1 MKCPTNKLQ
10 VEKLSEADHTNDE
23 NELRCSKQMRGGSQ
37 IWSVKSKLFH
47 TVVPCLAA
55 FLSTFGAS
63 VLEPAVTDVM
73 ADFCV
78 GRTQATLCI
87 TLYTLGLATGPLVL
101 SPISEAYGRRWVYIP
116 AISFVLAFSAGA
128 AAAKGFAILLTC
140 RFFSGFFCSV
150 GIAVG
155 GGTVA
160 DIWPR
165 GKQRA
170 TASLLFVLAPF
181 LALTLGPTAGA
192 YVLHIRHANWR
203 WTQWMVVFFCLPL
216 WLMFVVMRETSGE
229 QPLHDAN
236 NGWEEIRLSA
246 RSFYLPLRLLFTDY
260 IILSLT
266 VYTSFSYAAVFSY
279 FSSLQHVLMLDYGF
293 DTRQASLGLLS
304 QIVGNF
310 CAIILWV
317 VLEKAATSSEE
328 KLPGKVFQ
336 PERHLYAGVI
346 GGLLMC
352 LAEIW
357 FALAGRPGGTW
368 VNLVATGIPLGCGA
382 FALFL
387 STIAYI
393 IDIYPAEVV
402 ASDAASHKLVK
413 PHILRGTHIMFA
425 YRGSNTSLAEL
436 EGISTV
442 VQLGQSLLRHDLA
455 EFTKSSL
462 HAWLRGGLWP
472 HVNWLET
479 YEEDI
484 GEQCSMD
491 MMQAEVEEDVK
502 VKLMLR

>member
-1 MKCPTNKLQ
+1 
-10 VEKLSEADHTNDE
+10 
-23 NELRCSKQMRGGSQ
+23 
-37 IWSVKSKLFH
+37 
-47 TVVPCLAA
+47 
-55 FLSTFGAS
+55 
-63 VLEPAVTDVM
+63 M

-101 SPISEAYGRRWVYIP
+101 APISEAYGRRWVYIP

-128 AAAKGFAILLTC
+128 AAAKSFAILLTC

-203 WTQWMVVFFCLPL
+203 WTKWMMVFFCLPL
-216 WLMFVVMRETSGE
+216 WLMLVLMRETSEE
-229 QPLHDAN
+229 QPPHDAN

-260 IILSLT
+260 VILSLT
-266 VYTSFSYAAVFSY
+266 VYTSFSYATVFSY

-293 DTRQASLGLLS
+293 GTRQASLGLLS
-304 QIVGNF
+304 LIVGNF

-317 VLEKAATSSEE
+317 VLEKAVTLSEE

-336 PERHLYAGVI
+336 PEKRLYAGVI

-357 FALAGRPGGTW
+357 
-368 VNLVATGIPLGCGA
+368 
-382 FALFL
+382 
-387 STIAYI
+387 
-393 IDIYPAEVV
+393 
-402 ASDAASHKLVK
+402 
-413 PHILRGTHIMFA
+413 
-425 YRGSNTSLAEL
+425 
-436 EGISTV
+436 
-442 VQLGQSLLRHDLA
+442 
-455 EFTKSSL
+455 
-462 HAWLRGGLWP
+462 
-472 HVNWLET
+472 
-479 YEEDI
+479 
-484 GEQCSMD
+484 
-491 MMQAEVEEDVK
+491 
-502 VKLMLR
+502 

>member
-1 MKCPTNKLQ
+1 M
-10 VEKLSEADHTNDE
+10 
-23 NELRCSKQMRGGSQ
+23 
-37 IWSVKSKLFH
+37 
-47 TVVPCLAA
+47 
-55 FLSTFGAS
+55 
-63 VLEPAVTDVM
+63 TDVM

-101 SPISEAYGRRWVYIP
+101 APISEAYGRRWVYIP

-128 AAAKGFAILLTC
+128 AAAKSFAILLTC

-203 WTQWMVVFFCLPL
+203 WTKWMMVFFCLPL
-216 WLMFVVMRETSGE
+216 WLMFVLMRETSEE
-229 QPLHDAN
+229 QPPHDAN

-260 IILSLT
+260 VILSLT
-266 VYTSFSYAAVFSY
+266 VYTSFSYATVFSY

-293 DTRQASLGLLS
+293 GTRQASLGLLS
-304 QIVGNF
+304 LIVGNF

-317 VLEKAATSSEE
+317 VLEKAVTSSEE

-336 PERHLYAGVI
+336 PEKRLYAGVI

-357 FALAGRPGGTW
+357 
-368 VNLVATGIPLGCGA
+368 
-382 FALFL
+382 
-387 STIAYI
+387 
-393 IDIYPAEVV
+393 
-402 ASDAASHKLVK
+402 
-413 PHILRGTHIMFA
+413 
-425 YRGSNTSLAEL
+425 
-436 EGISTV
+436 
-442 VQLGQSLLRHDLA
+442 
-455 EFTKSSL
+455 
-462 HAWLRGGLWP
+462 
-472 HVNWLET
+472 
-479 YEEDI
+479 
-484 GEQCSMD
+484 
-491 MMQAEVEEDVK
+491 
-502 VKLMLR
+502 

>member
-1 MKCPTNKLQ
+1 M
-10 VEKLSEADHTNDE
+10 
-23 NELRCSKQMRGGSQ
+23 
-37 IWSVKSKLFH
+37 
-47 TVVPCLAA
+47 
-55 FLSTFGAS
+55 
-63 VLEPAVTDVM
+63 TDVM

-101 SPISEAYGRRWVYIP
+101 APISEAYGRRWVYIP

-203 WTQWMVVFFCLPL
+203 WTQWMMVFFCLPL
-216 WLMFVVMRETSGE
+216 WLMFVLMRETSGD
-229 QPLHDAN
+229 QPPHDAN
-236 NGWEEIRLSA
+236 DGWEEIRLSA

-266 VYTSFSYAAVFSY
+266 VYTSFSYATIFSY

-357 FALAGRPGGTW
+357 
-368 VNLVATGIPLGCGA
+368 
-382 FALFL
+382 
-387 STIAYI
+387 
-393 IDIYPAEVV
+393 
-402 ASDAASHKLVK
+402 
-413 PHILRGTHIMFA
+413 
-425 YRGSNTSLAEL
+425 
-436 EGISTV
+436 
-442 VQLGQSLLRHDLA
+442 
-455 EFTKSSL
+455 
-462 HAWLRGGLWP
+462 
-472 HVNWLET
+472 
-479 YEEDI
+479 
-484 GEQCSMD
+484 
-491 MMQAEVEEDVK
+491 
-502 VKLMLR
+502 

>member
-1 MKCPTNKLQ
+1 MKCSSNKLQ
-10 VEKLSEADHTNDE
+10 VESLSQKDPMNDE
-23 NELRCSKQMRGGSQ
+23 NRLKCSKQMRGDSQ
-37 IWSVKSKLFH
+37 IWSVKSKVSH
-47 TVVPCLAA
+47 TAVPCLAA

-101 SPISEAYGRRWVYIP
+101 APISEAYGRRWVYIP

-128 AAAKGFAILLTC
+128 AAAKSFAILLTC

-203 WTQWMVVFFCLPL
+203 WTKWMMVFFCLPL
-216 WLMFVVMRETSGE
+216 WLMLVLMRETSEE
-229 QPLHDAN
+229 QPPHDAN
-236 NGWEEIRLSA
+236 NGWEEIRL
-246 RSFYLPLRLLFTDY
+246 
-260 IILSLT
+260 
-266 VYTSFSYAAVFSY
+266 Y

-293 DTRQASLGLLS
+293 GTRQASLGLLS
-304 QIVGNF
+304 LIVGNF

-317 VLEKAATSSEE
+317 VLEKAVTSSEE

-336 PERHLYAGVI
+336 PEKRLYAGVI

-357 FALAGRPGGTW
+357 FALAGRPGGSW

-382 FALFL
+382 FALFAL
-387 STIAYI
+387 LL
-393 IDIYPAEVV
+393 PP
-402 ASDAASHKLVK
+402 SHQ
-413 PHILRGTHIMFA
+413 PIT
-425 YRGSNTSLAEL
+425 
-436 EGISTV
+436 
-442 VQLGQSLLRHDLA
+442 
-455 EFTKSSL
+455 
-462 HAWLRGGLWP
+462 
-472 HVNWLET
+472 
-479 YEEDI
+479 
-484 GEQCSMD
+484 
-491 MMQAEVEEDVK
+491 
-502 VKLMLR
+502 